1 MPSGVSLPRDVGVV
15 VVAAGQGL
23 RAGGGEPKQFRA
35 IGGIPMLLRA
45 LRPFTSHPDVSQ
57 VVVVL
62 PSSIV
67 DAPPTWLTEL
77 GGGMLTLVAGGSER
91 TDSVRNGIDAL
102 HPEVKVVLV
111 HDGARPFIDHGLV
124 DRVIARARGGVGA
137 VPALMVSDTLKKVTG
152 TSEEVAET
160 VSRDGLYRAQT
171 PQGFPAT
178 LLRKAFAAT
187 VRPGYLPTDEAS
199 LVEETGAGV
208 VVLVEGSALN
218 LKITTPD
225 DFVLAEAIAAKGKS

>member
-1 MPSGVSLPRDVGVV
+1 LPRDVGVV

-23 RAGGGEPKQFRA
+23 RAGGGEPKQFRPIA
-35 IGGIPMLLRA
+35 GVPMLLRA
-45 LRPFTSHPDVSQ
+45 LRPFTSHPDVAQ

-62 PSSIV
+62 PADIV
-67 DAPPTWLTEL
+67 AAPPAWLTEL
-77 GGGMLTLVAGGSER
+77 GGGMLTLVAGGAER
-91 TDSVRNGIDAL
+91 TDSVRNGVAAL
-102 HPEVKVVLV
+102 GADVSVVLV
-111 HDGARPFIDHGLV
+111 HDGARPFIDHALV
-124 DRVIARARGGVGA
+124 DRVIGRSRGGVGV

-171 PQGFPAT
+171 PQGFPIK
-178 LLRKAFAAT
+178 LLKKAFDARVT
-187 VRPGYLPTDEAS
+187 PGYLPTDEAS
-199 LVEETGAGV
+199 LVEETNSGV

-225 DFVLAEAIAAKGKS
+225 DFLLAEAIAAQGNG

>member
-1 MPSGVSLPRDVGVV
+1 LPRDVGVV

-35 IGGIPMLLRA
+35 IGGVPMLLRS
-45 LRPFTSHPDVSQ
+45 LRPFTSHPDVVQ

-67 DAPPTWLTEL
+67 DAPPSWLMDL
-77 GGGMLTLVAGGSER
+77 GGGLLTLVAGGAER

-102 HPEVKVVLV
+102 KPETKVALV
-111 HDGARPFIDHGLV
+111 HDGARPFIDHALV

-171 PQGFPAT
+171 PQGFPLP
-178 LLRKAFAAT
+178 LLRKAFAT
-187 VRPGYLPTDEAS
+187 PVRAGYLPTDEAS

-225 DFVLAEAIAAKGKS
+225 DFVLAEAIAAKGPA

>member
-1 MPSGVSLPRDVGVV
+1 LPREVGVV

-23 RAGGGEPKQFRA
+23 RAGGGEPKQFRP
-35 IGGIPMLLRA
+35 IGGVPMLLRA
-45 LRPFTSHPDVSQ
+45 LRPFTSHPDVVQ

-62 PSSIV
+62 PESIV
-67 DAPPTWLTEL
+67 AAPPPWLTEL
-77 GGGMLTLVAGGSER
+77 GGGMLTLVAGGAER
-91 TDSVRNGIDAL
+91 TDSVRNGIAAL
-102 HPEVKVVLV
+102 TPAVTVALV
-111 HDGARPFIDHGLV
+111 HDGARPFIDHALL
-124 DRVIARARGGVGA
+124 DRVIARARGGVGV

-171 PQGFPAT
+171 PQGFPVA
-178 LLRKAFAAT
+178 LLRKAFAAP

-199 LVEETGAGV
+199 LVEETGSGV

-225 DFVLAEAIAAKGKS
+225 DFLLAEAIAAKGSA

>member
-1 MPSGVSLPRDVGVV
+1 LPRDVGVV

-35 IGGIPMLLRA
+35 IGGVPMLLRA
-45 LRPFTSHPDVSQ
+45 IRPFTSHPDVAQ

-62 PSSIV
+62 PESIV
-67 DAPPTWLTEL
+67 DAPPAWLTEL
-77 GGGMLTLVAGGSER
+77 GGGMLTLVAGGAER
-91 TDSVRNGIDAL
+91 TDSVRNGIQAL
-102 HPEVKVVLV
+102 PPTTKVALV
-111 HDGARPFIDHGLV
+111 HDGARPFIDHALV
-124 DRVIARARGGVGA
+124 DRVIARARGGVGV

-171 PQGFPAT
+171 PQGFPLP
-178 LLRKAFAAT
+178 LLQKAFAAT

-225 DFVLAEAIAAKGKS
+225 DFVLAEAIAAKGPA

>member
-1 MPSGVSLPRDVGVV
+1 MPRDVGVV

-35 IGGIPMLLRA
+35 IGGVPMLLRS
-45 LRPFTSHPDVSQ
+45 LRPFTSHPDVVQ

-67 DAPPTWLTEL
+67 DAPPSWLMDL
-77 GGGMLTLVAGGSER
+77 GGGLLTLVAGGAER

-102 HPEVKVVLV
+102 KPETKVALV
-111 HDGARPFIDHGLV
+111 HDGARPFIDHALV

-171 PQGFPAT
+171 PQGFPLP
-178 LLRKAFAAT
+178 LLRKAFAT
-187 VRPGYLPTDEAS
+187 PVRAGYLPTDEAS

-225 DFVLAEAIAAKGKS
+225 DFVLAEAIAAKGPA